1 MQWAGV
7 GWWQA
12 LSPIYALLL
21 CWKPGATPSHTLPAH
36 GLLEGLLIEPVSKER
51 QQQCPVLLWGG
62 DVAAGIQEGFL
73 EVAAMGLLP
82 ESDLGGWKR
91 KVFQAEGTA

>member
-1 MQWAGV
+1 MSRTWYPRRG
-7 GWWQA
+7 
-12 LSPIYALLL
+12 S
-21 CWKPGATPSHTLPAH
+21 
-36 GLLEGLLIEPVSKER
+36 SK
-51 QQQCPVLLWGG
+51 CPVLPWGG

-82 ESDLGGWKR
+82 ESDLAGWKR